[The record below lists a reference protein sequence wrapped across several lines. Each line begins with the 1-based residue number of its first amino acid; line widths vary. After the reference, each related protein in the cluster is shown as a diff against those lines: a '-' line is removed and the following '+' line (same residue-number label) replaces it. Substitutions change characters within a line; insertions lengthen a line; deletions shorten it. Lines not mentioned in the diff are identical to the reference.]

1 MGMTFFDNVK
11 TLCDERAVSI
21 AQFETDV
28 GITGRNSYKWRDHT
42 PNVAVAIKIAKYF
55 GVPVERLMEGVPDRK
70 ESGDDKD

>member
-11 TLCDERAVSI
+11 TLCDEREVSI

-42 PNVAVAIKIAKYF
+42 PNVAVAVKIAKYF
-55 GVPVERLMEGVPDRK
+55 
-70 ESGDDKD
+70 